1 MSRGG
6 KFLVSTMLLAVAGC
20 GGDMGKLEIRSTPSK
35 LARGQQPVPA
45 RIAEARGQMALG
57 NVALALEAFR
67 IAAREDPNS
76 TDALLGIA
84 ACYDHMGRFD
94 LSRRNYEAA
103 LAIAPAN
110 TNVLGAFAASL
121 QLQGRAEEA
130 LSVRREIAARASAAA
145 AATQQAAAEPALIAP
160 VVAAPVAPPAIAPA
174 SAVEIAAAPEPELPA
189 RTWASQPV
197 NVTARA
203 PERVAIAAP
212 AIDPV
217 RVEMETEQAAAAPVP
232 APKPA
237 IQTAAAGQSVTIKL
251 PPARPVQA
259 PIVSLAAAPAPKPV
273 TAAAAKP
280 AAERAPAPAPVDVRT
295 ASLPP
300 LKPSFRPVPAPSFTE
315 ERGPRLERVSMGEI
329 ALVTVPRP
337 AWRATT
343 VARDERSARVRFVPL
358 REASTVPFKV
368 RVLNAAR
375 VNRLATR
382 TRSWL
387 MARGWSRMAV
397 GDAVAARSRSLI
409 LYPRGQRALAQSLAN
424 QFGFAMEERS
434 NVRLVTM
441 LLGRDAARRE
451 ELRPRTA

>member
-84 ACYDHMGRFD
+84 VCYDHMGRFD

-103 LAIAPAN
+103 LAIAPAD
-110 TNVLGAFAASL
+110 TNVLGAFASSL
-121 QLQGRAEEA
+121 QLQGRTEEA
-130 LSVRREIAARASAAA
+130 LSVRREIAARASAAV
-145 AATQQAAAEPALIAP
+145 AATQQAAAEPAMNTQVA
-160 VVAAPVAPPAIAPA
+160 AAPVAPPAIAPA
-174 SAVEIAAAPEPELPA
+174 RPVEVAAASEPELPA
-189 RTWASQPV
+189 RTWESQPV
-197 NVTARA
+197 SVTARA
-203 PERVAIAAP
+203 PERLAIAAP
-212 AIDPV
+212 AADPV
-217 RVEMETEQAAAAPVP
+217 RVEMEAEQAAVVPAP

-237 IQTAAAGQSVTIKL
+237 VQMAAAGQSVTIKL
-251 PPARPVQA
+251 PPARPVQP
-259 PIVSLAAAPAPKPV
+259 PIVSLAAPAPEPV
-273 TAAAAKP
+273 TAAPVRP
-280 AAERAPAPAPVDVRT
+280 AAAPVPAPAPADVEA

-300 LKPSFRPVPAPSFTE
+300 LKPNFRPPPAPTFTE

-337 AWRATT
+337 AWRTTT
-343 VARDERSARVRFVPL
+343 VARDERSTRVRFVPL

-375 VNRLATR
+375 INRLATR

-397 GDAVAARSRSLI
+397 GDAEAARSRSLI

-434 NVRLVTM
+434 NVRFVTM
-441 LLGRDAARRE
+441 LLGRDAARIE